1 MTNISFLAI
10 HRSDSV
16 SSNSKRKISSISAS
30 ETSDHDI
37 SEDVS
42 VVQGNVFYYTLHV
55 EKDRMKLTGNP
66 VASLE
71 IPEASESPCQPEETV
86 EDDPAL
92 EVQIAPFHLTHK
104 ASLKP
109 SQVEWHNLND
119 DDMKSVLF
127 YF

>member
-66 VASLE
+66 IASLE

-92 EVQIAPFHLTHK
+92 EVQIA
-104 ASLKP
+104 SIKP